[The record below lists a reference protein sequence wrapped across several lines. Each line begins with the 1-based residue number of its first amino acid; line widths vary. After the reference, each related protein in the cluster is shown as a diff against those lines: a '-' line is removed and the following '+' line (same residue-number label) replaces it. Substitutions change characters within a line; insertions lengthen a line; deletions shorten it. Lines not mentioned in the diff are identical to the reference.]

1 LYADYWA
8 ILPNPAIVIYFTNE
22 AYFTFKKT
30 GVDLVDGGIKLLN
43 TMDAQSKRALKLL
56 RDYFDKGRREVFER
70 RQTILGYDAAPEN
83 AYLITSGCV
92 KVSSYTSSGNERIH
106 YIYKKDEIFP
116 VTLVFR
122 GKLIDPAFI
131 AFTRVALKSRPIKEF
146 RKFIIEEP
154 LVLRTVVDQQME
166 VFDRIFNLNIV
177 ITEQRVADRLMTLG
191 ERFGDKEE
199 GRFVIKFPLTI
210 KELADMVNLSRETTG
225 RVLTKFEERGLV
237 IIGRQNIVIYPDK
250 LSRIIDK

>member
-1 LYADYWA
+1 
-8 ILPNPAIVIYFTNE
+8 
-22 AYFTFKKT
+22 
-30 GVDLVDGGIKLLN
+30 
-43 TMDAQSKRALKLL
+43 
-56 RDYFDKGRREVFER
+56 
-70 RQTILGYDAAPEN
+70 
-83 AYLITSGCV
+83 
-92 KVSSYTSSGNERIH
+92 
-106 YIYKKDEIFP
+106 
-116 VTLVFR
+116 
-122 GKLIDPAFI
+122 
-131 AFTRVALKSRPIKEF
+131 
-146 RKFIIEEP
+146 
-154 LVLRTVVDQQME
+154 ME